1 LSINSLNNI
10 SGQISH
16 IQAEGSFRLLEI
28 ESLSNTFKV
37 IIIDNGNDEYQ
48 KGDELRLLFKETEV
62 AIATKKLPEI
72 SLQNQLEGIIE
83 SIESDQILSRL
94 IIQTIHGPIASV
106 ITTSSVRRLQLALG
120 HQVVAMVKTN
130 EIMLSKK

>member
-1 LSINSLNNI
+1 MNNI

-16 IQAEGSFRLLEI
+16 IQAEGRFRLLEI
-28 ESLSNTFKV
+28 QSLSNPFKV
-37 IIIDNGNDEYQ
+37 IIIDNGNEEYQ

-72 SLQNQLEGIIE
+72 SLQNQLEGSIE

>member
-1 LSINSLNNI
+1 MNNI

-28 ESLSNTFKV
+28 QSLSNTFKV
-37 IIIDNGNDEYQ
+37 IIIDNGNEEYQ

-130 EIMLSKK
+130 EIMLNKK

>member
-1 LSINSLNNI
+1 MNNI

-28 ESLSNTFKV
+28 QSLSNTFKV
-37 IIIDNGNDEYQ
+37 IIIDNGNEEYQ

-106 ITTSSVRRLQLALG
+106 ITTSSVRRLQLGLAL
-120 HQVVAMVKTN
+120 QMY
-130 EIMLSKK
+130 

>member
-1 LSINSLNNI
+1 MNNI

-28 ESLSNTFKV
+28 QSLSNTFKV
-37 IIIDNGNDEYQ
+37 IIIDNGNEEYQ